1 MMTAVWYR
9 FGAELGRRWK
19 ATAVLAVLVG
29 LVGGV
34 ALFGVAGA
42 RRTASAME
50 RLIDYHRPFDVFV
63 FGKGLD
69 IDAVA
74 ALPQVADVDTQSY
87 LLLAPSTPEGD
98 PDPGGSLNP
107 FLTTRGTAGVTSQR
121 PIVVAGRLPRPDAP
135 LEIAVNEDLTRR
147 QRVGVGDILRVW
159 AYGPDQ
165 FFEVLEAPGTVDPT
179 GPALDLQ
186 VTGVVRHPFDISPD
200 PVDDEVTYSAIQSLY
215 LSPAFADR
223 HGEEVASFESLLG
236 PALAV
241 RLAGGAADL
250 PAFTQAVG
258 ALPGGGDAEV
268 QPADIRLHAA
278 NTERATDLQALALLA
293 FALLVAL
300 AGLLMVGQSLAR
312 QVQLAL
318 GEHPALRAMG
328 MTPAQLWGVTT
339 LWALIVGGAG
349 AVLAMVLAVA
359 LSPLSPVGLARAAEV
374 EPGAVID
381 IPVLAL
387 GALAV
392 VAVVCGRAMLAARA
406 AARAVPTGTEPQVR
420 RTSRVVE
427 RLAGAGA
434 PASTVIGV
442 RMAVEPGRGPSAV
455 PVRSALLGATVAV
468 AAVAG
473 GLAFTAALDRLVATP
488 ALQGWAWDVTVGD
501 ETLDILDKGERLLG
515 TNSAVESFS
524 AISGSGYLLDVD
536 GSSVGVTGLDRIEGD
551 AGPPVVEGRLPER
564 GGEIAL
570 GPRTIEQLEVAI
582 GEEIEVTAAD
592 GDGGDGSQT
601 ATMEVVGIALLGPAL
616 NYTATIGEGALV
628 GLADMQE
635 LFGEVPTAYFL
646 VDYAEGADPGAAFA
660 SLQADW
666 GRQVLRPLP
675 APDVEN
681 LRRVS
686 GLPVAFSALVTVLGV
701 ATLGHTLVSSVR
713 RRRRDLAV
721 LRAIGFARSQVSA
734 TVAWQATT
742 MAVIALAVGLPLG
755 VGAGRWAW
763 QVVADGIGT
772 PAGAVT
778 PVLAIALTV
787 PAVVLVANTLAAFP
801 ARRATRTV
809 PAVALRAE

>member
-1 MMTAVWYR
+1 MAM
-9 FGAELGRRWK
+9 
-19 ATAVLAVLVG
+19 
-29 LVGGV
+29 
-34 ALFGVAGA
+34 FGVAGA
-42 RRTASAME
+42 RRTSSAMD
-50 RLIDYHRPFDVFV
+50 RFLAYYRPFDAFV
-63 FGKGLD
+63 FGEGIDL
-69 IDAVA
+69 DAVA
-74 ALPQVADVDTQSY
+74 ALPQVADADTQSY

-135 LEIAVNEDLTRR
+135 LEIAVNEDLARR
-147 QRVGVGDILRVW
+147 QRVGAGDTLRVW
-159 AYGPDQ
+159 AYAPEQ
-165 FFEVLEAPGTVDPT
+165 FFEVLEAPGTVDPA

-223 HGEEVASFESLLG
+223 HGEEVASYESMLG
-236 PALAV
+236 PALVV

-250 PAFTQAVG
+250 PAFTKAVG

-268 QPADIRLHAA
+268 QPADTRLHAA

-318 GEHPALRAMG
+318 DEHPALRAMG

-515 TNSAVESFS
+515 TNPLVESFS

-536 GSSVGVTGLDRIEGD
+536 GSNVGVTGLDRIEGE

-564 GGEIAL
+564 GGEVAL
-570 GPRTIEQLEVAI
+570 GPGTIEQLEVAI
-582 GEEIEVTAAD
+582 GDEIEVGAEG
-592 GDGGDGSQT
+592 GDGGQT

-681 LRRVS
+681 LRRVG
-686 GLPVAFSALVTVLGV
+686 GLPMAFSALVTVLGV
-701 ATLGHTLVSSVR
+701 TTLGHTLTTSVR
-713 RRRRDLAV
+713 RRRRDVAV
-721 LRAIGFARSQVSA
+721 LRAIGFARSQISA

-742 MAVIALAVGLPLG
+742 TAVIALAVGLPLG

-763 QVVADGIGT
+763 QVVADGIGA
-772 PAGAVT
+772 PAAAVT
-778 PVLAIALTV
+778 PALAIALTV
-787 PAVVLVANTLAAFP
+787 PIVVLVANALAARAA
-801 ARRATRTV
+801 ARIR

>member
-1 MMTAVWYR
+1 MNAVWAR
-9 FGAELGRRWK
+9 AQAELRQRWK
-19 ATAVLAVLVG
+19 ATVVLAVLVA
-29 LVGGV
+29 LVGG
-34 ALFGVAGA
+34 AAMFGVAGA
-42 RRTASAME
+42 RRTSSAMD
-50 RLIDYHRPFDVFV
+50 RFLAYYRPFDAFV
-63 FGKGLD
+63 FGEGIDL
-69 IDAVA
+69 DAVA

-121 PIVVAGRLPRPDAP
+121 PIVVAGRLPKPDAP

-165 FFEVLEAPGTVDPT
+165 FFEVLEAPGTVDPA

-223 HGEEVASFESLLG
+223 HGEEVASYEPLLG
-236 PALAV
+236 PALVV

-258 ALPGGGDAEV
+258 ALPGGSYAEV

-278 NTERATDLQALALLA
+278 NTERATDLEALALLV

-312 QVQLAL
+312 QVQFAL
-318 GEHPALRAMG
+318 GEQPTLRAMG
-328 MTPAQLWGVTT
+328 MTPAQIWGVPA

-381 IPVLAL
+381 IPVLAF

-406 AARAVPTGTEPQVR
+406 AYRAVPTGTKPPVR

-515 TNSAVESFS
+515 TNPLLESFS

-536 GSSVGVTGLDRIEGD
+536 GSRVGVTGLDRIEGD
-551 AGPPVVEGRLPER
+551 AGPPVVEGRLPGR
-564 GGEIAL
+564 NGEVAL
-570 GPRTIEQLEVAI
+570 GPRTIEQLDVAV
-582 GEEIEVTAAD
+582 GDEIEVTAAD
-592 GDGGDGSQT
+592 GDGDGDGSRA

-681 LRRVS
+681 LRRVG
-686 GLPVAFSALVTVLGV
+686 GLPMAFSALVTVLGV
-701 ATLGHTLVSSVR
+701 ATLGHTLVTSVR

-721 LRAIGFARSQVSA
+721 LRAIGFARGQVSA

-742 MAVIALAVGLPLG
+742 SAVIALAVGLPLG

-763 QVVADGIGT
+763 QLVADGIGT

-787 PAVVLVANTLAAFP
+787 PAVVLVANALAALP
-801 ARRATRTV
+801 ARAAGRIR